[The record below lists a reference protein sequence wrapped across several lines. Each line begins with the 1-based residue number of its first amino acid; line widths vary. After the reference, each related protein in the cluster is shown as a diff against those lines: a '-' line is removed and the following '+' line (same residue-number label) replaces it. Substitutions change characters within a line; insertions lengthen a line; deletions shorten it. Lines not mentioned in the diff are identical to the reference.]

1 MSPILRRAFLRHLLR
16 HPWQTTLT
24 GLGVAL
30 AVSIVVG
37 IDLANAS
44 AERAIDLSVEAVAG
58 RTTHEI
64 TGGPDGLDESLYA
77 ALRTSDEPW
86 ARRSAPVVE
95 GRITVDATSRPL
107 RLLGVDP
114 FAEPALRSLGADA
127 FSVRDGALASLLTE
141 PATVALSAELAE
153 ELDVAPGNLGGD
165 ELTVITRTGTTTAR
179 VVSTIRPR
187 DELARRAARD
197 LLVTDVGT
205 AQELLG
211 SLGKLDRIDLRL
223 EDAEAD
229 AVRAWL
235 ADDTRNHPSGAE
247 LRPVEA
253 RSGALDQM
261 TRAFRLNLTAL
272 SLLALLV
279 GVFLIHNTLTFSV
292 VQRRPL
298 LGRLR
303 ALGVQRRE
311 LLALVLLEGA
321 VLGGIATALGL
332 ALGILLAHG
341 LLDLVVRT
349 INDLYFAVEVR
360 GVALDALALAKGALL
375 GVGGSIL
382 ASLAPAREA
391 TTSPPHFVL
400 QRSQIETRAG
410 RAVPWMAAAGVALC
424 LLAAALLAWPT
435 RSLLVAFAAIFVFV
449 LGFAGLVPAA
459 TVVASRIATP
469 LLGRGAGLFGQGV
482 LGRMAARGVAA
493 TLSRT
498 GVAMAAL
505 TLAVATTL
513 GVQVMILSFRATL
526 VDWLETTLQADVYVA
541 TNIESR
547 GPTQTLGPRWTE
559 LIRSFEGVESVIS
572 QYRTSATVK
581 TSDGN
586 DHPLAAR
593 LAATGTDEGGFEVF
607 RILKGDDA
615 SLFER
620 FASGDGV
627 LVSEPFA
634 FHRGLDPGDEVRLVT
649 DRGVRTFPIL
659 AIYSDYATDRGI
671 VTFHRDLF
679 EEHFDI
685 EDGKVHSL
693 GLFLK
698 PGQDVDSFVANLEQR
713 LEQRLEQS
721 LDEVQQARSE
731 ALGTTEPIPRV
742 VANAELKRVSLEIF
756 DRTFAITSVLRL
768 LAVGVAFL
776 GVLSALMALQLERA
790 RELGVLRANGL
801 TPGQVW
807 GLVTL
812 QTGAMGAIAGVL
824 SLPLGAALAALL
836 VHVINKRSF
845 GWTLAYQLPPSALA
859 QALALALVSAL
870 LAGLYPAWK
879 MSGSSPALALREE

>member
-1 MSPILRRAFLRHLLR
+1 MTPLLRRAFLRHMLR

-44 AERAIDLSVEAVAG
+44 AERAFDLSVEAVAG

-64 TGGPDGLDESLYA
+64 TGGPDGLDEQLYA
-77 ALRTSDEPW
+77 ALRTSGEPW

-95 GRITVDATSRPL
+95 GRIAVDATSRPL

-127 FSVRDGALASLLTE
+127 FSVEDGALAALLSE
-141 PATVALSAELAE
+141 PATVALADELAG
-153 ELDVAPGNLGGD
+153 ELGLSVGD
-165 ELTVITRTGTTTAR
+165 ELAITTRTGTTTAR
-179 VVSTIRPR
+179 VVSTIQPR

-197 LLVTDVGT
+197 LLVADVGT

-211 SLGKLDRIDLRL
+211 SLGKLDRVDLRL
-223 EDAEAD
+223 EDGEAD
-229 AVRAWL
+229 DVRAWL
-235 ADDTRNHPSGAE
+235 ADPATNPSGAE
-247 LRPVEA
+247 VRPVEA

-311 LLALVLLEGA
+311 LLGLVLLEGA
-321 VLGGIATALGL
+321 VLGGLATALGL
-332 ALGILLAHG
+332 ALGLVLAQG
-341 LLDLVVRT
+341 LLGLVVRT
-349 INDLYFAVEVR
+349 INDLYFAVEVQ
-360 GVALDALALAKGALL
+360 GVSLDAFALAKGTLL

-391 TTSPPHFVL
+391 TTSPPRLVL
-400 QRSQIETRAG
+400 QRSQIETRAA

-424 LLAAALLAWPT
+424 LLAGALLAWPT

-459 TVVASRIATP
+459 TVVASRVATP

-526 VDWLETTLQADVYVA
+526 VDWLGTTLQADVYVA
-541 TNIESR
+541 SDIESR
-547 GPTQTLGPRWTE
+547 GPTQTLGPRWTD
-559 LIRSFEGVESVIS
+559 LIRGLDGVESVIS
-572 QYRTSATVK
+572 QYRTSTTVK
-581 TSDGN
+581 TAEGD
-586 DHPLAAR
+586 DDPLPAR
-593 LAATGTDEGGFEVF
+593 LAATGTDARGFEVF
-607 RILKGDDA
+607 RILRGDSND
-615 SLFER
+615 LFQQ
-620 FASGDGV
+620 FAGGGGV

-649 DRGVRTFPIL
+649 DRGVQAFTIL
-659 AIYSDYATDRGI
+659 TIYSDYATDRGI

-679 EEHFDI
+679 EQHFDVAK
-685 EDGKVHSL
+685 DQVHSL
-693 GLFLK
+693 GLFLE
-698 PGQDVDSFVANLEQR
+698 PGRDVDAFVADLETSLEQN
-713 LEQRLEQS
+713 LEQS
-721 LDEVQQARSE
+721 LGEAQQARTE
-731 ALGTTEPIPRV
+731 AATSNDPASAEPIPRV

-756 DRTFAITSVLRL
+756 DRTFAITAVLRL

-812 QTGAMGAIAGVL
+812 QTGVMGAIAGVL
-824 SLPLGAALAALL
+824 ALPLGAALAALL

-879 MSGSSPALALREE
+879 MSRSSPALALREE

>member
-1 MSPILRRAFLRHLLR
+1 MKPILRRAFLRHLLR
-16 HPWQTTLT
+16 HPWQTALT
-24 GLGVAL
+24 CLGVAL

-44 AERAIDLSVEAVAG
+44 AERAFRLGVDAVAG

-64 TGGPDGLDESLYA
+64 IGGPGGLDESLYA
-77 ALRTSDEPW
+77 ALRRSGEPW
-86 ARRSAPVVE
+86 ARRTAPVVE
-95 GRITVDATSRPL
+95 GRIAVDGARRPL

-127 FSVRDGALASLLTE
+127 FSVGDGALARLLTE
-141 PATVALSAELAE
+141 SATVALSAELAA
-153 ELDVAPGNLGGD
+153 ELDIEVAD
-165 ELTVITRTGTTTAR
+165 ELTITTRTGSAPVE

-197 LLVTDVGT
+197 LLVADLGA

-211 SLGKLDRIDLRL
+211 RVGRLDRVDLRL
-223 EDAEAD
+223 AD
-229 AVRAWL
+229 GEVKAVQAWL
-235 ADDTRNHPSGAE
+235 ADAENHSSGAA
-247 LRPVEA
+247 LYPVEA

-311 LLALVLLEGA
+311 LLFLVLLEGA
-321 VLGGIATALGL
+321 VLGGVATLAGL
-332 ALGILLAHG
+332 ALGYGIAQG
-341 LLDLVVRT
+341 LLGLVVRT
-349 INDLYFAVEVR
+349 INDLYFSLQVTD
-360 GVALDALALAKGALL
+360 VALSPLSLAKGVGL
-375 GVGGSIL
+375 GLGGSLL
-382 ASLAPAREA
+382 ASVAPAREA
-391 TTSPPHFVL
+391 TTAAPRLVM
-400 QRSQIETRAG
+400 QRSQIERTAQ
-410 RAVPWMAAAGVALC
+410 RAVPWLAAAGLVLL
-424 LLAAALLAWPT
+424 LLAAALVAWPT
-435 RSLLVAFAAIFVFV
+435 RSLLVAFAAILVFV

-459 TVVASRIATP
+459 TVLCSRGAAP
-469 LLGRGAGLFGQGV
+469 LLGRALGAVGHGV

-498 GVAMAAL
+498 GLAMAAL

-526 VDWLETTLQADVYVA
+526 VDWLETTLQADVYV
-541 TNIESR
+541 TSDGGRR
-547 GPTQTLGPRWTE
+547 GPSQTLDPQWTE
-559 LIRSFEGVESVIS
+559 AVLDTPGVASVVS
-572 QYRTSATVK
+572 QYRTETR
-581 TSDGN
+581 
-586 DHPLAAR
+586 AADAGEPPVR
-593 LAATGTDEGGFEVF
+593 LAATGVDRRGFDVY
-607 RILKGDDA
+607 RILEGDEDQ
-615 SLFER
+615 LFER
-620 FASGDGV
+620 FADGDGV

-634 FHRGLDPGDEVRLVT
+634 FHRGLAAGDELRLVT
-649 DRGVRTFPIL
+649 DRGVESFPVL
-659 AIYSDYATDRGI
+659 AIYSDYATDRGL
-671 VTFHRDLF
+671 VTFHRSLF
-679 EEHFDI
+679 ERHFDV
-685 EDGKVHSL
+685 EPGRVHSL
-693 GLFLK
+693 GLFLEE
-698 PGQDVDSFVANLEQR
+698 GRSADAFSRDLEQR
-713 LEQRLEQS
+713 LR
-721 LDEVQQARSE
+721 E
-731 ALGTTEPIPRV
+731 AGRPQGAGTATPQVIP
-742 VANAELKRVSLEIF
+742 NAELKRASLEIF
-756 DRTFAITSVLRL
+756 DRTFAITAVLRL

-776 GVLSALMALQLERA
+776 GMLAALMALQLERA
-790 RELGVLRANGL
+790 RELGVLRANGM

-812 QTGAMGAIAGVL
+812 QTGVMGTIAGLL

-879 MSGSSPALALREE
+879 MSRSSPALALREE

>member
-44 AERAIDLSVEAVAG
+44 AERAFDLSVEAVAG

-64 TGGPDGLDESLYA
+64 TGGPDGLDEQLYV
-77 ALRTSDEPW
+77 ALRTSGEPW

-95 GRITVDATSRPL
+95 GRISVDATSRPL
-107 RLLGVDP
+107 RLLGIDL
-114 FAEPALRSLGADA
+114 FAEPAVRNLGADA
-127 FSVRDGALASLLTE
+127 FSVRDDALAALLAE
-141 PATVALSAELAE
+141 PASVALAE
-153 ELDVAPGNLGGD
+153 ELAGELGVGVDD
-165 ELTVITRTGTTTAR
+165 ELTVTTRTGTTTAR
-179 VVSTIRPR
+179 VVSTIEPR

-197 LLVTDVGT
+197 LLVSDVGT

-211 SLGKLDRIDLRL
+211 IVGKLDRVDLRL
-223 EDAEAD
+223 DDGEDED
-229 AVRAWL
+229 VRTWL
-235 ADDTRNHPSGAE
+235 ADPTTNPSGAE
-247 LRPVEA
+247 VRPVDA

-311 LLALVLLEGA
+311 LLGLVLLEGA
-321 VLGGIATALGL
+321 VLGGVATALGL
-332 ALGILLAHG
+332 ALGVVLAQG
-341 LLDLVVRT
+341 LLGLVVRT

-360 GVALDALALAKGALL
+360 GVSLDALALAKGTLL

-391 TTSPPHFVL
+391 TTSPPRLVL
-400 QRSQIETRAG
+400 QRSQIETRAA

-424 LLAAALLAWPT
+424 LLATALLAWPT
-435 RSLLVAFAAIFVFV
+435 RSLLVAFAAIFIFV

-459 TVVASRIATP
+459 TVIASRGATP
-469 LLGRGAGLFGQGV
+469 LLGKAAGLFGQGV

-526 VDWLETTLQADVYVA
+526 VDWLGTTLQADVYVA
-541 TNIESR
+541 ANVASR
-547 GPTQTLGPRWTE
+547 GPTQTLSPRWTE
-559 LIRSFEGVESVIS
+559 LIRDLDGVESVIS
-572 QYRTSATVK
+572 QYRTSTTVK
-581 TSDGN
+581 TSDGS
-586 DHPLAAR
+586 DDPLPAR
-593 LAATGTDEGGFEVF
+593 LAATGVDEEGFEVF
-607 RILKGDDA
+607 RILQGDD
-615 SLFER
+615 STLFER
-620 FASGDGV
+620 FAGGEGV
-627 LVSEPFA
+627 LASEPFA
-634 FHRGLDPGDEVRLVT
+634 FHRGLEPGDEVRLVT
-649 DRGVRTFPIL
+649 DRGVRAFPIL

-679 EEHFDI
+679 EQHFDL

-693 GLFLK
+693 GLFLT
-698 PGQDVDSFVANLEQR
+698 PGQDVDAFVADLEEK
-713 LEQRLEQS
+713 LK
-721 LDEVQQARSE
+721 QAKKAE
-731 ALGTTEPIPRV
+731 AETAATADPIPRV

-756 DRTFAITSVLRL
+756 DRTFAITAVLRL

-812 QTGAMGAIAGVL
+812 QTGVMGAIAGVL

-879 MSGSSPALALREE
+879 MSKSSPALALREE

>member
-1 MSPILRRAFLRHLLR
+1 MLR
-16 HPWQTTLT
+16 HPWQTALT

-37 IDLANAS
+37 IDLANSS
-44 AERAIDLSVEAVAG
+44 AERAFDLSVEAVAG
-58 RTTHEI
+58 RATHEI
-64 TGGPDGLDESLYA
+64 TGGPDGLDEALYA
-77 ALRTSDEPW
+77 RLRTSGEPW
-86 ARRSAPVVE
+86 ARRTAPVLE
-95 GRITVDATSRPL
+95 GRIAVANAGRPL

-114 FAEPALRSLGADA
+114 FAEPAIRSLGADA
-127 FSVRDGALASLLTE
+127 FAVDDGALAALLTE
-141 PATVALSAELAE
+141 PGTVALAEALAD
-153 ELDVAPGNLGGD
+153 ELGVTVGD
-165 ELTVITRTGTTTAR
+165 ELRVRTRAGDNTVR
-179 VVSTIRPR
+179 VVSTIQPR

-197 LLVTDVGT
+197 LLVADVST

-211 SLGKLDRIDLRL
+211 RVGALDRIDLRL
-223 EDAEAD
+223 NDGTSPGNRGGEAE
-229 AVRAWL
+229 AVRAAL
-235 ADDTRNHPSGAE
+235 ADRDLNPAGAE

-311 LLALVLLEGA
+311 LMALVLLEGA
-321 VLGGIATALGL
+321 VLGGLATAVGL
-332 ALGILLAHG
+332 VLGIALAQG
-341 LLDLVVRT
+341 LLGLVVRT

-360 GVALDALALAKGALL
+360 GVDLAPLVLAKGALL
-375 GVGGSIL
+375 GVGGSLL

-391 TTSPPHFVL
+391 TTSPPRLVL
-400 QRSQIETRAG
+400 QRSQIETKTA

-424 LLAAALLAWPT
+424 FLAAALLAWPT
-435 RSLLVAFAAIFVFV
+435 RSLLVAFAAIFFFV

-459 TVVASRIATP
+459 TVVASRLATP
-469 LLGRGAGLFGQGV
+469 LLGKCAGLLGQGV

-541 TNIESR
+541 TNVESR

-559 LIRSFEGVESVIS
+559 LVGGMPGVESVVS
-572 QYRTSATVK
+572 QYRISTTVK
-581 TSDGN
+581 NTDGT
-586 DHPLAAR
+586 DDPLPAR
-593 LAATGTDEGGFEVF
+593 LAATGADERGFGIF
-607 RILKGDDA
+607 RILQGDEDD
-615 SLFER
+615 LYQR
-620 FASGDGV
+620 FADGDGV

-634 FHRGLDPGDEVRLVT
+634 FHRGLTPGDEVRLVT
-649 DRGVRTFPIL
+649 DRGVEAFSIL

-671 VTFHRDLF
+671 VTFHRKLF
-679 EEHFDI
+679 EQYFEVG
-685 EDGKVHSL
+685 EGEVHSL
-693 GLFLK
+693 GLFLS
-698 PGQDVDSFVANLEQR
+698 PGRDTDAFVADLEGR
-713 LEQRLEQS
+713 LDAERRAGADQGAEEGA
-721 LDEVQQARSE
+721 DEPQ
-731 ALGTTEPIPRV
+731 PRV
-742 VANAELKRVSLEIF
+742 IPNAELKRISLDIF
-756 DRTFAITSVLRL
+756 DRTFAITAVLRL

-812 QTGAMGAIAGVL
+812 QTGVMGVIAGVL

-845 GWTLAYQLPPSALA
+845 GWTLAYQLPLSALA
-859 QALALALVSAL
+859 QALALALLSAL

-879 MSGSSPALALREE
+879 MSKSSPALALREE